1 MANVIN
7 FPMTVI
13 RQRSDN
19 PRDIIDD
26 YIDGA
31 TINGYAMA
39 EFRREFEIACRKA
52 IGRLGE
58 AGALSVLKDTII
70 SIQGSVS

>member
-1 MANVIN
+1 MANVID
-7 FPMTVI
+7 FPMRVH
-13 RQRSDN
+13 RVRPDN
-19 PRDIIDD
+19 NRDIIDD
-26 YIDGA
+26 YLQGT

-58 AGALSVLKDTII
+58 AGAMDVLKDTII

>member
-13 RQRSDN
+13 RQRPDN
-19 PRDIIDD
+19 NRDIIDD
-26 YIDGA
+26 YLEGTA
-31 TINGYAMA
+31 INGYAMA

-58 AGALSVLKDTII
+58 AGAMDVLKDTII

>member
-1 MANVIN
+1 MADVID
-7 FPMTVI
+7 FPMRVH
-13 RQRSDN
+13 RLKA
-19 PRDIIDD
+19 DD
-26 YIDGA
+26 THDTIHDYLEGA

-39 EFRREFEIACRKA
+39 AFRQEFEVSCRKA

-58 AGALSVLKDTII
+58 AGAMEVLKDTII